1 MSPIIRNLLSV
12 VRRFKLAAT
21 LNILGLSVAF
31 AAFIVIMIQLNYDYS
46 FDKFHKNSDKIFRLE
61 VYLPMLSP
69 TRVPMTPRPLAERF
83 FESSPHI
90 VAGAVTKHSQMS
102 FFGEGNAYFY
112 VETDGGIRNYFTE
125 KSVVIAPEFFDV
137 FTFDFVEGSANDYI
151 SPENV
156 FIPLSLKRKM
166 FGNET
171 AVGQQIVFGDGE
183 KRTVLAVYRDFPA
196 NSIIENRLYISLSP
210 EENKDN
216 WGDWGFNSFVRVND
230 ASNAPL
236 LVENFFQNFDF
247 TAVFGQGASREE
259 MEKMGFQMYLTSLTD
274 IHFLPDMQYDYA
286 SKVSK
291 QTLMILLAIAI
302 VIIAIAAINF
312 TNFSTALT
320 PMRIKS
326 INTQRVLGARRST
339 IRLSLASEAVIVCLL
354 AYLVSL
360 LFVLLFNSTS
370 LARLVEADL
379 SLATH
384 PLIVGGS
391 ALVALLTG
399 FLAGMYPARY
409 ITSFAPALVLKG
421 SFGLSPKGRKLRNT
435 LIGIQFIAS
444 FALMIGASFMYLQ
457 NRFMQH
463 SQLGYNKDDLIIV
476 NIGQIEKSRD
486 AFTNQIKSYS
496 GIDDVTYSQMLL
508 SSADGYM
515 KWGMGYRGED
525 FAFQVIPVHHTFID
539 VIGIE
544 ITEGRGFRQADT
556 NMEDGVYIFNESARK
571 QYNLELNTSLEGW
584 RRGEIIGFMP
594 DVKFASFR
602 MAVEPMA
609 FYLPGT
615 KAANNFGG
623 FTGNAYIRL
632 KAGTS
637 LRAAMSHIHSTLS
650 GFDTDYPFEVRF
662 FDEILQRLYEK
673 ETALSTLISLFSLIA
688 IFISIVGVF
697 GLVVFDSECRRKEI
711 GIRKVLGASTMG
723 IIIMFNKAYF
733 KILIIC
739 FVVAAPLAWYAV
751 TRWLENFAYKTPMYW
766 WVYLLAFVAVGII
779 TAATVTFQNWRV
791 ANDNPVNAIK
801 KE

>member
-1 MSPIIRNLLSV
+1 M
-12 VRRFKLAAT
+12 AAT

-31 AAFIVIMIQLNYDYS
+31 AAFMVIMIQLTDDYS
-46 FDKFHKNSDKIFRLE
+46 FDKFHKDGDKIFRVE
-61 VYLPMLSP
+61 INFPMLSP
-69 TRVPMTPRPLAERF
+69 TRVPMTPRPFAERF
-83 FESSPHI
+83 IESSPHI

-102 FFGEGNAYFY
+102 FFGGGSAYFY
-112 VETDGGIRNYFTE
+112 VETDDETRNYFKE
-125 KSVVIAPEFFDV
+125 KAVIVAHEFFDV
-137 FTFDFVEGSANDYI
+137 FTFDFVEGSADGYI

-156 FIPLSLKRKM
+156 FIPLSLKRKI
-166 FGNET
+166 FGNEP
-171 AVGQQIVFGDGE
+171 AVGKQIVFDDE
-183 KRTVLAVYRDFPA
+183 KRTVKAVYRDFPT
-196 NSIIENRLYISLSP
+196 NTILENRLYLSLSP
-210 EENKDN
+210 EENKDH
-216 WGDWGFNSFVRVND
+216 WGEWGYNSFIRVND
-230 ASNAPL
+230 AVNAPD
-236 LVENFFQNFDF
+236 LVENFFRNFDF

-259 MEKMGFQMYLTSLTD
+259 MEKMGFEMHLTALTD

-286 SKVSK
+286 SKASR
-291 QTLMILLAIAI
+291 QTLMILFAIAI

-339 IRLSLASEAVIVCLL
+339 IRMSLASEAVIVCLL
-354 AYLVSL
+354 SWLISL
-360 LFVLLFNSTS
+360 LFILLFNSTS
-370 LARLVEADL
+370 LARLVSADL
-379 SLATH
+379 SLAAH

-444 FALMIGASFMYLQ
+444 FALMIGASFMYQQ

-463 SQLGYNKDDLIIV
+463 CQLGYNKDNLVIV
-476 NIGQIEKSRD
+476 DIEQIQKSRD
-486 AFTNQIKSYS
+486 AFTNQIKVYS
-496 GIDDVTYSQMLL
+496 GIDDVTYSQTLL
-508 SSADGYM
+508 SSGDGYS
-515 KWGMGYRGED
+515 KWGMQYRGED
-525 FAFQVIPVHHTFID
+525 FAFQVIPVHYTFMD
-539 VIGIE
+539 AMGIE
-544 ITEGRGFRQADT
+544 ITEGRAFRQEDA

-571 QYNLELNTSLEGW
+571 QYNMELNTSLEGW

-609 FYLPGT
+609 FYVSGT

-623 FTGNAYIRL
+623 LTIAYIRL
-632 KAGTS
+632 NQGTG

-662 FDEILQRLYEK
+662 FDEVLQRLYEK
-673 ETALSTLISLFSLIA
+673 ETALSSLITLFSLLA

-711 GIRKVLGASTMG
+711 GIRKVLGASTIG
-723 IIIMFNKAYF
+723 IIVMFNKGYF
-733 KILIIC
+733 KILAVC
-739 FVVAAPLAWYAV
+739 FVIAAPLAWYAV
-751 TRWLENFAYKTPMYW
+751 NRWLENFAYKTPMYW
-766 WVYLLAFVAVGII
+766 WVYLLAFVAVAII

-791 ANDNPVNAIK
+791 ANDDPVKSIK
-801 KE
+801 AE